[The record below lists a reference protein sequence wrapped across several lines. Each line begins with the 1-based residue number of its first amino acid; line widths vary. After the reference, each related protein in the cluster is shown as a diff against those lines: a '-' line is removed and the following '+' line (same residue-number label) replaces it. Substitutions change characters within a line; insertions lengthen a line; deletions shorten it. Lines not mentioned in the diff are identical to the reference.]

1 MVCFCTLA
9 QAFLIASLGKEDCK
23 GNTNGPEE
31 FIILEFAKVI
41 YIFESF
47 KVKLKGGEVMSVKSL
62 QFVNGFQ
69 NASIYAKI

>member
-1 MVCFCTLA
+1 M
-9 QAFLIASLGKEDCK
+9 
-23 GNTNGPEE
+23 
-31 FIILEFAKVI
+31 LEFAKVI

-69 NASIYAKI
+69 NASIYAKIWLKTKIVVVLQYFHFEGFPN